1 MKTYTWKIVFTCCLI
16 FLISIGSTI
25 VSAEE
30 GINITDDPPTV
41 DISPQETFSFSSSGA
56 ESPTPTL
63 EITQVQTVTD
73 TPTAEV
79 TPVVEISPAGTLT
92 EIQTEKPSGFQLN
105 ESVEPMSGSSLNTM
119 NNPHGSDTNTIDS
132 VIDIDDQWFIGH
144 PDRILNTGIYN
155 LLVDNFTSSGNGF
168 NIWGSGVTLNGKGHM
183 LTGNGSGAG
192 IYVYDSS
199 LSNIII
205 NNLILVNWMVGI
217 SSSASNSVIS
227 NVTTRNNEASGIQ
240 ADGSGNTFSNI
251 TSNNNLVGIL
261 SMGDSNVFSEII
273 ANSNDITGIDSFGS
287 GNTFSNI
294 TSSNNGQYGI
304 LSYRSNNVFSNITSN
319 NNGRDG
325 IFIWY
330 GNSNKLLNSTIQNN
344 GQYGINI
351 NFSSS
356 NNTIIHNLFKN
367 NGNSPSD
374 NVNVD
379 EFSSN
384 IWNDTTDGNYY
395 GYYGLGFS
403 ETCNDNDRNGI
414 CDDPYIIDT
423 NNVDYKPL
431 TTRTVAPNPT
441 NQINTNHNFFSE
453 TPGSYESG
461 SPDEPSDT
469 QPYSGKLTFSVVPGS
484 AQPGQSVQLSF
495 TYLNDGEFGWSAYDK
510 VGLLVQLKDSNGN
523 IVETIII
530 PIPKGITIE
539 PGQSYTFLGDFPMP
553 SVPGTYTLT
562 ATLEHMGGNTPL
574 TFGQPF
580 QQTITVR
587 EGGKIINSFNNPT
600 VISTIVRLT
609 PAPVSLYSPTRYP
622 KVTPYMKTSTTNM
635 TSVAES
641 PIIETP

>member
-79 TPVVEISPAGTLT
+79 TPVVEITPT
-92 EIQTEKPSGFQLN
+92 ETITETPPVT
-105 ESVEPMSGSSLNTM
+105 ESEFKMSLSSLNPM
-119 NNPHGSDTNTIDS
+119 ENSAVNDTDSIDS
-132 VIDIDDQWFIGH
+132 VIDIDDQWFIDH
-144 PDRILNTGIYN
+144 TDRQLASGNIYN
-155 LLVDNFTSSGNGF
+155 LLVDNFTLSGNGF
-168 NIWGSGVTLNGKGHM
+168 NLMGNDITLNGNGHT
-183 LTGNGSGAG
+183 LTGNGSELG
-192 IYVYDSS
+192 IYVDGYDLSDIIINDLNLVNWQVGIWFPAQNS
-199 LSNIII
+199 ILSNITA
-205 NNLILVNWMVGI
+205 NQNLNGI
-217 SSSASNSVIS
+217 DA
-227 NVTTRNNEASGIQ
+227 G
-240 ADGSGNTFSNI
+240 GPGNTFSNI
-251 TSNNNLVGIL
+251 TINNNNVGML
-261 SMGDSNVFSEII
+261 SSGNSNTFSDIV
-273 ANSNDITGIDSFGS
+273 ANSNNVTGIDSFGS
-287 GNTFSNI
+287 YNKFSNI

-325 IFIWY
+325 IFIWF

-351 NFSSS
+351 NLTSS

-367 NGNSPSD
+367 NGIDSSD

-379 EFSSN
+379 EFSSKV
-384 IWNDTTDGNYY
+384 WNDTTGGNYY
-395 GYYGLGFS
+395 GYYGTGYS
-403 ETCNDNDRNGI
+403 EICNDIDKNGI
-414 CDDPYIIDT
+414 CDEPYVINS
-423 NNVDYKPL
+423 NNIDYKPL
-431 TTRTVAPNPT
+431 TTPTIAPNPT
-441 NQINTNHNFFSE
+441 NQGNINPYYYSE
-453 TPGSYESG
+453 TLGSYESG
-461 SPDEPSDT
+461 LSDESSDT
-469 QPYSGKLTFSVVPGS
+469 QPYSGKLTFSFVPGS

-622 KVTPYMKTSTTNM
+622 KVTPYMKTYTTNM
-635 TSVAES
+635 PTVAES